1 MAGEALGVPA
11 LAAGDTWA
19 EPGPVRPAAR
29 VGEEEA
35 ARLRTALEGAVRRV
49 CPGWLAGHA
58 DDIVQVALMRV
69 LAVHDGRAMAP
80 AYLWRAAYS
89 AMVDE
94 IRRQRRRR
102 EIGLEDA
109 GPEAETPAAGHGPEQ
124 SARAREIGHG
134 LRDCLQRLL
143 DSRRLAV
150 VLHLQGHT
158 VPEAARILGWAG
170 KRVENLVYRGL
181 FDLRRCLTAKGLT
194 P

>member
-19 EPGPVRPAAR
+19 APDLVRPATR
-29 VGEEEA
+29 VSEEET
-35 ARLRTALEGAVRRV
+35 ARLRAALEGAVRRV
-49 CPGWLAGHA
+49 CPDWLAAQA

-69 LAVHDGRAMAP
+69 LAAHDDSVVAA
-80 AYLWRAAYS
+80 AYLWRAAYT

-102 EIGLEDA
+102 EVGLEDA
-109 GPEAETPAAGHGPEQ
+109 GHEGEAPASLDDPER
-124 SARAREIGHG
+124 SVRAREIGQG
-134 LRDCLQRLL
+134 LRDCLHRLL
-143 DSRRLAV
+143 EPRRLAV